1 MYIIIVGASKAGVN
15 LAKTLLSG
23 GHEVTIIDQSES
35 QVSTL
40 SETFGDAIMFGN
52 GANASI
58 LKKAGANRADVVAA
72 LTGDDA
78 TNLVVCQL
86 TKLMFKT
93 PRTISRVSDPANEEI
108 FQSIGVDATINST
121 RILNYL
127 IEEQVQAGDVVVPL
141 FPLKGGD
148 VELVQVDVPKGSQ
161 IIGKKIKELGLPE
174 GVIIVSIYRDEKT
187 IIPKGETSFKEND
200 EVIAIVRKEHIEKVQ
215 ALFRGQNKK

>member
-23 GHEVTIIDQSES
+23 GHEVTVIDQDKPK
-35 QVSTL
+35 VTLL
-40 SETFGDAIMFGN
+40 SETFGDNIMLGN
-52 GANASI
+52 GANASV
-58 LKKAGANRADVVAA
+58 LKVAGANRADVVAA

-78 TNLVVCQL
+78 TNLVICQL
-86 TKLMFKT
+86 TKLMFMT

-148 VELVQVDVPKGSQ
+148 VELVQVDVPKGSH
-161 IIGKKIKELGLPE
+161 IIDKKIKDLGLPE
-174 GVIIVSIYRDEKT
+174 GIIIVSIYRGDT
-187 IIPKGETSFKEND
+187 TLIPKGETSFQQND
-200 EVIAIVRKEHIEKVQ
+200 EVIAIVKKEHIDKIQ
-215 ALFRGQNKK
+215 QMFKGS

>member
-23 GHEVTIIDQSES
+23 GHEVTIIDQDK
-35 QVSTL
+35 VKTTVL
-40 SETFGDAIMFGN
+40 SETFGDTIMLGN
-52 GANASI
+52 GANASV
-58 LKKAGANRADVVAA
+58 LKAAGANRANVVAA

-78 TNLVVCQL
+78 TNLVICQL
-86 TKLMFKT
+86 TKLMFMT

-108 FQSIGVDATINST
+108 FQSIGVDATVNST

-148 VELVQVDVPKGSQ
+148 VELVQVDVPKGSH
-161 IIGKKIKELGLPE
+161 IIDKKIKDLGLPE
-174 GVIIVSIYRDEKT
+174 GIIIVSIYREDKT
-187 IIPKGETSFKEND
+187 LIPKGETSFKQND
-200 EVIAIVRKEHIEKVQ
+200 EVIAIVKKEHIGKIQ
-215 ALFRGQNKK
+215 QLFKGS

>member
-1 MYIIIVGASKAGVN
+1 MYIIIVGASKAGTN

-23 GHEVTIIDQSES
+23 GHEVTLIDQDKLK
-35 QVSTL
+35 VALL
-40 SETFGDAIMFGN
+40 SETFGDVIMLGN
-52 GANASI
+52 GANASV
-58 LKKAGANRADVVAA
+58 LKAAGANRADVVAA

-86 TKLMFKT
+86 TKLMFMT

-141 FPLKGGD
+141 FPLKGGN
-148 VELVQVDVPKGSQ
+148 VELVQVDVQKGSSVVD
-161 IIGKKIKELGLPE
+161 KKIKDLGLPE
-174 GVIIVSIYRDEKT
+174 GVIIVSIYRGEET
-187 IIPKGETSFKEND
+187 IIPKGETIFKQDD
-200 EVIAIVRKEHIEKVQ
+200 EVIAIVKKEHIDKIQ
-215 ALFRGQNKK
+215 QLFKSAG

>member
-1 MYIIIVGASKAGVN
+1 MYIIIVGASKAGIN
-15 LAKTLLSG
+15 LTKTLLSG
-23 GHEVTIIDQSES
+23 GHEVTLIDQDKAKVTALAE
-35 QVSTL
+35 TL
-40 SETFGDAIMFGN
+40 NETVLLGN
-52 GANASI
+52 GASAPV
-58 LKKAGANRADVVAA
+58 LKFAGANRADVVAA

-86 TKLMFKT
+86 TKLMFMT

-148 VELVQVDVPKGSQ
+148 VELVQVDVPKGSA
-161 IIGKKIKELGLPE
+161 IVGKKIKDLGLPE
-174 GVIIVSIYRDEKT
+174 GIIIVSIYREEKT
-187 IIPKGETSFKEND
+187 IIPKGETVFQQND
-200 EVIAIVRKEHIEKVQ
+200 EVIAIVKKEHIDKIQ
-215 ALFRGQNKK
+215 QMFKGA

>member
-23 GHEVTIIDQSES
+23 GHEVTIIDQDKTK
-35 QVSTL
+35 VTLL
-40 SETFGDAIMFGN
+40 SENFGDAIMLGN
-52 GANASI
+52 GANASV
-58 LKKAGANRADVVAA
+58 LKVAGANRANVVAA

-78 TNLVVCQL
+78 TNLVICQL
-86 TKLMFKT
+86 TKLMFMT

-148 VELVQVDVPKGSQ
+148 VELVQVDVPRGSY
-161 IIGKKIKELGLPE
+161 IIDKKIKDLGLPE
-174 GVIIVSIYRDEKT
+174 GIIIVTIYREDKT
-187 IIPKGETSFKEND
+187 LIPKGETIFKQND
-200 EVIAIVRKEHIEKVQ
+200 EVIAIVKKEHIDKIQ
-215 ALFRGQNKK
+215 QLFKGS

>member
-15 LAKTLLSG
+15 LTKTLLSG
-23 GHEVTIIDQSES
+23 GHEVTIIDQNES
-35 QVSTL
+35 VVLAL

-93 PRTISRVSDPANEEI
+93 PRTISRVSDPANEEL

-148 VELVQVDVPKGSQ
+148 VELVQVEVPKGSQ

-174 GVIIVSIYRDEKT
+174 GIIIVSIYRDEKT
-187 IIPKGETSFKEND
+187 LIPKGETSFKAGD
-200 EVIAIVRKEHIEKVQ
+200 DVIAIVKKEHLEKIQ
-215 ALFRGQNKK
+215 QLFKGSK

>member
-23 GHEVTIIDQSES
+23 GHEVTVIDQDKPK
-35 QVSTL
+35 VTLL
-40 SETFGDAIMFGN
+40 SETFGDNIMLGN
-52 GANASI
+52 GANASV
-58 LKKAGANRADVVAA
+58 LKVAGANRADVVAA

-78 TNLVVCQL
+78 TNLVICQL
-86 TKLMFKT
+86 TKLMFMT

-148 VELVQVDVPKGSQ
+148 VELVQVDVPKGSH
-161 IIGKKIKELGLPE
+161 IIDKKIKDLGLPE
-174 GVIIVSIYRDEKT
+174 GIIIVSIYRGDKT
-187 IIPKGETSFKEND
+187 LIPKGETSFQQND
-200 EVIAIVRKEHIEKVQ
+200 EVIAIVKKEHIDKIQ
-215 ALFRGQNKK
+215 QMFKGS

>member
-1 MYIIIVGASKAGVN
+1 MYIIIVGASKSGVN

-23 GHEVTIIDQSES
+23 GHEVTIIDQDKAK
-35 QVSTL
+35 VTLL
-40 SETFGDAIMFGN
+40 SETFGDAIMLGN
-52 GANASI
+52 GANASV
-58 LKKAGANRADVVAA
+58 LKVAGANRANVVAA

-78 TNLVVCQL
+78 TNLVICQL
-86 TKLMFKT
+86 TKLMFMT

-148 VELVQVDVPKGSQ
+148 VELVQVDVPRGSY
-161 IIGKKIKELGLPE
+161 IIDKKIKDLGLPE
-174 GVIIVSIYRDEKT
+174 GIIIVTIYREDKT
-187 IIPKGETSFKEND
+187 LIPKGETIFKQND
-200 EVIAIVRKEHIEKVQ
+200 EVIAIVKKEHIDKIQ
-215 ALFRGQNKK
+215 QLFKGS

>member
-23 GHEVTIIDQSES
+23 GHEVTVIDQDKPK
-35 QVSTL
+35 VTLL
-40 SETFGDAIMFGN
+40 SETFGDNIMLGN
-52 GANASI
+52 GANASV
-58 LKKAGANRADVVAA
+58 LKVAGANRADVVAA

-78 TNLVVCQL
+78 TNLVICQL
-86 TKLMFKT
+86 TKLMFMT
-93 PRTISRVSDPANEEI
+93 PRTISSVSDPANEEI

-148 VELVQVDVPKGSQ
+148 VELVQVDVPKGSH
-161 IIGKKIKELGLPE
+161 IIDKKIKDLGLPE
-174 GVIIVSIYRDEKT
+174 GIIIVSIYRGDT
-187 IIPKGETSFKEND
+187 TLIPKGETSFQQND
-200 EVIAIVRKEHIEKVQ
+200 EVIAIVKKEHIDKIQ
-215 ALFRGQNKK
+215 QMFKGS

>member
-23 GHEVTIIDQSES
+23 GHEVTIIDQDKTK
-35 QVSTL
+35 VTLL
-40 SETFGDAIMFGN
+40 SETFGDAIMLGN
-52 GANASI
+52 GANASV
-58 LKKAGANRADVVAA
+58 LKVAGANRANVVAA

-78 TNLVVCQL
+78 TNLVICQL
-86 TKLMFKT
+86 TKLMFMT

-148 VELVQVDVPKGSQ
+148 VELVQVDVPRGSY
-161 IIGKKIKELGLPE
+161 IIDKKIKDLGLPE
-174 GVIIVSIYRDEKT
+174 GIIIVSIYREDKT
-187 IIPKGETSFKEND
+187 LIPKGETSFKQND
-200 EVIAIVRKEHIEKVQ
+200 EVIAIVKKEHIDKIQ
-215 ALFRGQNKK
+215 QLFKGS